1 MQLIRFSKGGQAGL
15 AVVVG
20 DHAYDLAGMGD
31 PRFASISALLTAGAP
46 VRELEQALEAWVARA
61 EPSFDGKGL
70 IERGRLEVEQE
81 EIRLLPPIDKQ
92 EVWASGVTYKRSE
105 EARKAESEGAAP
117 FYAKVYDAPRPE
129 LFFKATPHRTV
140 GNLDAVGIRF
150 DARWNVPEPE
160 LGLVLTR
167 ELEILGYTIGN
178 DMSSRDIEGE
188 NPLYLPQAKVYQ
200 RACAL
205 GPGVVLAGSVGDPGG
220 LTIRLVIERGGE
232 TVFEGETGTHAM
244 KRQFGE
250 LVAYLGRANFF
261 PEGVVLLTGTGIV
274 PDDDFTLM
282 ENDVVKIS
290 ISGIGTLV
298 NPVVSVGA

>member
-1 MQLIRFSKGGQAGL
+1 M
-15 AVVVG
+15 
-20 DHAYDLAGMGD
+20 
-31 PRFASISALLTAGAP
+31 
-46 VRELEQALEAWVARA
+46 
-61 EPSFDGKGL
+61 
-70 IERGRLEVEQE
+70 
-81 EIRLLPPIDKQ
+81 
-92 EVWASGVTYKRSE
+92 
-105 EARKAESEGAAP
+105 
-117 FYAKVYDAPRPE
+117 
-129 LFFKATPHRTV
+129 FFKATPHRTV